1 MRILFIWSAA
11 EFSTFD
17 VARGYANALKAAGH
31 NVHDYRLY
39 NRLKYHALGLSH
51 NDPPRH
57 KDPELVTRLAA
68 ETLVVE
74 ALRHEADLVVGVC
87 GMGLHPVGLQL
98 LSRAGFPI
106 AMIFTEAPY
115 DDEHHAKFARFVGHA
130 FTNEQVSAAEHGW
143 GYLGAAYDP
152 AIHFPHQADP
162 AERCDVLILGTGWEE
177 RQQLLEGV
185 DWKGIDLRIRGFWMG
200 IKKRTPLR
208 RFYQEGSVENTRTPV
223 MYASARVCVNQHR
236 SHPTARSLNPRALE
250 LGAVG
255 AYQISDRRAELT
267 DVYGETVPT
276 YSTPAEL
283 EALIRE
289 ALALPEP
296 ELRRR
301 AYEQR
306 AKLLAGRHTFA
317 DRAAAMMASITGGA
331 GS

>member
-17 VARGYANALKAAGH
+17 VARGYANALKADGH

-39 NRLKYHALGLSH
+39 NRLKYHALALSH

-57 KDPELVTRLAA
+57 KDAELVTRLAA

-115 DDEHHAKFARFVGHA
+115 DDEQQSKFARYVGHA
-130 FTNEQVSAAEHGW
+130 FTNELVSAQERGW

-152 AIHFPHQADP
+152 AIHFPHQPEAK
-162 AERCDVLILGTGWEE
+162 ERCDVLILGTGWEE
-177 RQQLLEGV
+177 RQRMLEGV
-185 DWKGIDLRIRGFWMG
+185 DWKGIDLRVRGYWLG
-200 IKKRTPLR
+200 IKKRTPLWR
-208 RFYQEGSVENTRTPV
+208 YYEEGSVENARTPV

-236 SHPTARSLNPRALE
+236 GHPTARSLNPRALE
-250 LGAVG
+250 LGAAG
-255 AYQISDRRAELT
+255 AYQVSDRRAELS
-267 DVYGETVPT
+267 DVYGDTVPT

-283 EALIRE
+283 EVLIRE
-289 ALALPEP
+289 ALALPDA

-301 AYEQR
+301 AHLQR

-317 DRAAAMMASITGGA
+317 HRAAAMMASITGGA
-331 GS
+331 GT